1 VPGYVSVTFW
11 NSGESIP
18 EPDLER
24 IFDKFEQVR
33 STRTQ
38 KMRGTGLG
46 LAICRS
52 IVESHGGRIWAE
64 PCADGAQFVLVVPL
78 QPPKEVLDPSLA
90 GRSPLGLLRRTILA
104 VDQSWERASVIKA
117 ILLPEQHK
125 IFVAPSA

>member
-1 VPGYVSVTFW
+1 
-11 NSGESIP
+11 
-18 EPDLER
+18 
-24 IFDKFEQVR
+24 
-33 STRTQ
+33 
-38 KMRGTGLG
+38 MRGSGLG

-117 ILLPEQHK
+117 ILSPEPHK
-125 IFVAPSA
+125 IFLPPSAEAARGKITHHPPAFLITHPETLPSVTDA